1 MRRYLIV
8 GNQTLAGGHLS
19 AKVRE
24 LSERRPSSFYI
35 VVPATPP
42 HGHSWSEGEARDI
55 ARRRLETALA
65 LLRGVGVEAEG
76 EVGDERPTYA
86 IQDVLAHRAFDEII
100 ALNIR
105 HLLVA
110 FLSGQDDDP
119 VIVHLRSRGLN
130 IADLRSVDGV
140 PDETDVI
147 PTDKHAGPFWHHQ
160 AYGLLL
166 QALQRSHLV
175 N

>member
-24 LSERRPSSFYI
+24 LHERGPSSFYI

-100 ALNIR
+100 VSTLPLGVSRWLKHDLPHRIEVEFG
-105 HLLVA
+105 L
-110 FLSGQDDDP
+110 P
-119 VIVHLRSRGLN
+119 VTHVVGTAQPVSRG
-130 IADLRSVDGV
+130 
-140 PDETDVI
+140 
-147 PTDKHAGPFWHHQ
+147 
-160 AYGLLL
+160 
-166 QALQRSHLV
+166 
-175 N
+175 

>member
-8 GNQTLAGGHLS
+8 GNQTLAGSHLT

-24 LSERRPSSFYI
+24 LHEQEPSSFYI

-55 ARRRLETALA
+55 ASRRLETALA
-65 LLRGVGVEAEG
+65 RLRGIGVEAEG

-100 ALNIR
+100 VSTLPPGASRWLKRDLPHRIEVEFGLPVT
-105 HLLVA
+105 HLIGT
-110 FLSGQDDDP
+110 SEP
-119 VIVHLRSRGLN
+119 VPR
-130 IADLRSVDGV
+130 
-140 PDETDVI
+140 T
-147 PTDKHAGPFWHHQ
+147 
-160 AYGLLL
+160 
-166 QALQRSHLV
+166 
-175 N
+175 